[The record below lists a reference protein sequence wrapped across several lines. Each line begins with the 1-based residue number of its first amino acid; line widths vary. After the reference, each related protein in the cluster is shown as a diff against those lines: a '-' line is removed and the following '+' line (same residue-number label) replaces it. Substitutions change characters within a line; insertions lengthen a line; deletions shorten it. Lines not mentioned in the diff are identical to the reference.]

1 MIIEKDF
8 REKFPQYIKLK
19 ESLWKAKEEGKLTPE
34 YTFFLL
40 TSAISY
46 LEESEAKI
54 FNDVWMKEFNK

>member
-40 TSAISY
+40 TSAICY